1 MLQLSRIFDRYKQS
15 SRAVWRRCILIL
27 LLSLVLTFSWPLPA
41 YPQVQDIEVR
51 VVPLI
56 EKLTDRDSR
65 IRLRAADTLID
76 IGTPAI
82 PALINALNA
91 TDTNLRWRAASVLG
105 DLGPEAE
112 SAIPPLIAVLQDA
125 DPQVRLY
132 ATLALG
138 NMGKAA
144 KVAIPNLISALQ
156 DPDPYVRIYTPTA
169 LRKIGAHGEVT
180 VLALTTILRDSN
192 PRVRLNAAYALGALG
207 REAESTIPNLVET
220 LLDIQPYVR
229 MGTVKSLAS
238 IAGAFQDRAKSLP
251 SKKLSTLI
259 ATFDQVLSLLEN
271 PTQNFTTDDISRIRR
286 PLNALKAEQ
295 ENRLWD
301 KILRSLQKHPWWGV
315 VFLYLLVLPVLCAV
329 LLQAAP
335 LWILT
340 INDVLKPYTDFA
352 VPFLGINVPLRSVL
366 LVGWFHYH
374 PRVLDA
380 WVAKHVS
387 TAREQF
393 SKKQTVRDR
402 NYHIPLP
409 VVLDGVTVPQL
420 NPSVLAPALSA
431 KRSRIVIFGEGGLGK
446 TSLACQIGKWTMA
459 EYESERLCSHL
470 MLPILLEEA
479 FLTGSNEM
487 LLDAIRGQLQAL
499 IDAPE
504 AINPTLLVRLLRQQ
518 RLLVIVDRFSEMP
531 SQTRDTLQPDLPDFP
546 INALVVTSRANES
559 LGRSHRTTISP
570 LRIESNNLSSFMEAY
585 LMQRGQRD
593 RLNDTEFFEACQRL
607 SLMVGSRQI
616 TVLLAKLYAEQL
628 IRNLQGPSNS
638 NTLPDDVPSLMLGYL
653 NELNRDITTD
663 PLEDRIVHEDAKALA
678 WACVK
683 AQFFPSPIDRKEAI
697 AVLTSLK
704 REDPEGHLN
713 YLETKLRVI
722 ETIGPGKN
730 LIQFCL
736 DPLAE
741 YLAALRVVETVGLDK
756 QQWQTIVLE
765 PSHTLMRSQSI
776 ETIRGFLL
784 ASRDAYGARYSP
796 EQISL
801 YDRQILELLNPR
813 TQANGLGENAIAGV
827 ADIG

>member
-1 MLQLSRIFDRYKQS
+1 MLKPSQTSELHRQPMRKAWQ
-15 SRAVWRRCILIL
+15 RLMPIL
-27 LLSLVLTFSWPLPA
+27 LLSLVLIFSWPLPIYA
-41 YPQVQDIEVR
+41 QSQEIEVR
-51 VVPLI
+51 VAPLI

-65 IRLRAADTLID
+65 IRLGAADALIN

-82 PALINALNA
+82 PALIDALTA

-112 SAIPPLIAVLQDA
+112 SAISPLIGVLQDS

-132 ATLALG
+132 AALALG

-156 DPDPYVRIYTPTA
+156 DPDPYVRIYAPTA
-169 LRKIGAHGEVT
+169 LRKIGAQGEVT
-180 VLALTTILRDSN
+180 VLALTAILRDGN

-220 LLDIQPYVR
+220 LLDGQPYVR
-229 MGTVKSLAS
+229 MGAVKSLAS
-238 IAGAFQDRAKSLP
+238 IAGAFQDQAKSLP
-251 SKKLSTLI
+251 SRKLSTLI

-271 PTQNFTTDDISRIRR
+271 PSQNFTADDISRIRR

-301 KILRSLQKHPWWGV
+301 KVLRSLQKHPWWGA
-315 VFLYLLVLPVLCAV
+315 VFLYLLVLPVVCAL

-340 INDVLKPYTDFA
+340 INDVLKPYTDFV

-380 WVAKHVS
+380 WVAKHIS

-393 SKKQTVRDR
+393 AKKQTVRDR
-402 NYHIPLP
+402 HYHIPLP
-409 VVLDGVTVPQL
+409 VVLDGTTVPQL
-420 NPSVLAPALSA
+420 NPLVLAPAFRT

-446 TSLACQIGKWTMA
+446 TSLACQIGKWAMA
-459 EYESERLCSHL
+459 EHESERLSPHL

-479 FLTGSNEM
+479 FATEGEAR

-504 AINPTLLVRLLRQQ
+504 AINPTLMVRLLRQQ
-518 RLLVIVDRFSEMP
+518 RLLVIADRFSEMP
-531 SQTRDTLQPDLPDFP
+531 PQTRVTLQPDLPDFP
-546 INALVVTSRANES
+546 INALAVTSRANES
-559 LGRSHRTTISP
+559 LGRSNRTTISP

-628 IRNLQGPSNS
+628 IRNLQGQSGQTP
-638 NTLPDDVPSLMLGYL
+638 LPDDVPSLMLGYL
-653 NELNRDITTD
+653 NELNRDITAD

-683 AQFFPSPIDRKEAI
+683 VQFFPNPIDRAEAI
-697 AVLTSLK
+697 AAIASLN

-713 YLETKLRVI
+713 YLEEKLRLI
-722 ETIGPGKN
+722 ETIGPGKT

-741 YLAALRVVETVGLDK
+741 YLAALRVIETVELNE
-756 QQWQTIVLE
+756 QQWQTTVLQ
-765 PSHTLMRSQSI
+765 PSRTLIRSQPI

-784 ASRDAYGARYSP
+784 AIRDVYGARYSP
-796 EQISL
+796 DKIGL
-801 YDRQILELLNPR
+801 YDQQILELLNS
-813 TQANGLGENAIAGV
+813 QSQGNGVGETAI
-827 ADIG
+827 IFP